1 MDLNLGRSGEDD
13 HVGQDAPFEI
23 FEAGTGMGSLT
34 LHIAR
39 ALHGANPAMPSH
51 LRQAISAAP
60 LSRDLEPD
68 SPPSLDLEPDV
79 AREYADYKASRR
91 AILHTLDRNHK
102 HTRGAFKIVR
112 NFRRSQY
119 ISDIDF
125 HIGSVQGYIQQRLEA
140 NNGEPF
146 LSRAILDLPAADEH
160 AEDLVKALRPDATL
174 IIFNPS
180 ISQIADFQLWMTKTK
195 QPLRLEKVVEL
206 PTSTVHDGVHDG
218 VAGGRHWDLK
228 LVVPRQSEEGGSTE
242 PAQVMRPK
250 VGDRVGGGGFV
261 GVLRRWPTQPG
272 AEDADADCM
281 GLEA

>member
-1 MDLNLGRSGEDD
+1 MLDLNLGRPGEDE
-13 HVGQDAPFEI
+13 HEAQEPPFEI

-39 ALHGANPAMPSH
+39 ALHAANPAMPSR
-51 LRQAISAAP
+51 LRQAICAAP

-68 SPPSLDLEPDV
+68 AAPSLDLESGV
-79 AREYADYKASRR
+79 ADEYAKYKASRR

-119 ISDIDF
+119 LSDIDF
-125 HIGSVQGYIQQRLEA
+125 HIGSVQQYIQQRLEA
-140 NNGEPF
+140 NDGQPF

-160 AEDLVKALRPDATL
+160 AEDLIKALRPDALL

-180 ISQIADFQLWMTKTK
+180 ISQIADFQLWMTRTK
-195 QPLRLEKVVEL
+195 QPVRLEKVVEL

-228 LVVPRQSEEGGSTE
+228 LVVTRKNEEEGDST

-261 GVLRRWPTQPG
+261 AVLRRWPAQDV
-272 AEDADADCM
+272 AENETLSESED
-281 GLEA
+281 